1 MIYRRLGRTGLSVS
15 VIGVGAWQFGGEWG
29 KPFSQAEVG
38 AILGRAS
45 ELGVNLVDTA
55 ECYGDHISEQLI
67 GQALVGRRRRW
78 NIATKFG
85 HRWTGH
91 LGREERWRP
100 AQVQEQLEDSLRAL
114 QTDAIDLYQFH
125 SGSNTVFDNDAL
137 WTMLAEQVR
146 AGKIRHLGVS
156 VSSRGDP
163 THQIERATSVGA
175 SVIQIVY
182 NRLERGPEATA
193 LPACQ
198 SHDLGV
204 LARVPLA
211 SGLLSGKYRPGTQ
224 FTQPDDM
231 RSSLADERIQ
241 AQLAEVERIRREEAP
256 LGVDMSGWALAW
268 CLRHPAVT
276 SVIPGCKSVA
286 QVEANVAA
294 IALIGDVQKP

>member
-1 MIYRRLGRTGLSVS
+1 MIYRRLGRTGLRVS
-15 VIGVGAWQFGGEWG
+15 VVGVGAWQFGGEWG
-29 KPFSQAEVG
+29 RPFSQPEVD
-38 AILGRAS
+38 AILGRAA

-55 ECYGDHISEQLI
+55 ECYGDHVSEQLI
-67 GQALVGRRRRW
+67 GQALMGRRHHW
-78 NIATKFG
+78 IVATKFG

-91 LGREERWRP
+91 LGREERWQP
-100 AQVQEQLEDSLRAL
+100 AQVQGQLEDSLRAL
-114 QTDAIDLYQFH
+114 QTDTIDLYQFH
-125 SGSNTVFDNDAL
+125 SGSNAVFDNDAL
-137 WTMLAEQVR
+137 WTMLDEQVR
-146 AGKIRHLGVS
+146 AGKIGHLGVS

-163 THQIERATSVGA
+163 THQIARATSVGA

-198 SHDLGV
+198 AHDLGV

-211 SGLLSGKYRPGTQ
+211 SGLLSGKYRPGAQ

-241 AQLAEVERIRREEAP
+241 AQLAEVERIRAQEIPE
-256 LGVDMSGWALAW
+256 GTDMAAWALAW

-286 QVEANVAA
+286 QLEANAAA
-294 IALIGDVQKP
+294 IALVGDFRKP